1 VTGWFQRP
9 AEVGLSPEHRT
20 RFPNEFS
27 GGQRQRIAL
36 ARALV
41 LRPEILVLDEPTS
54 SLDRTIQFQVIELL
68 RRLQESHGLTY
79 LFISHDLKIVK
90 TSPRP
95 PDHEGG
101 EGGGGRTRPG
111 NLRLSEGSYTRE
123 LLATA
128 FETGGFSKG

>member
-1 VTGWFQRP
+1 MVSE
-9 AEVGLSPEHRT
+9 ALSEVGLLPEHRA

-41 LRPEILVLDEPTS
+41 LRPDVLVLDEPTS

-68 RRLQESHGLTY
+68 KRLQERHGLTY

-90 TSPRP
+90 SLCHDIIIMKAGKVVESGPSRDIFADP
-95 PDHEGG
+95 KDA
-101 EGGGGRTRPG
+101 
-111 NLRLSEGSYTRE
+111 YTKE

-128 FETGGFSKG
+128 FETGKF